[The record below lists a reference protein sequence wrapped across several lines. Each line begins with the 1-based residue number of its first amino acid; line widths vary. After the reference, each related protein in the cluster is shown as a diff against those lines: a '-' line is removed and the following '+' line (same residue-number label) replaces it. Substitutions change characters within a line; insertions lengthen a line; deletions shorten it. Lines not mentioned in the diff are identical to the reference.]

1 MVNNVSKKNLVEKA
15 NELLSV
21 LKPEFFPY
29 FARYL
34 VCVFWG
40 IRASVNLRYTLPFRF
55 CFFLG
60 GGKVTN
66 RDSIWRTEFFPPLS
80 FYNSRDIKCLPRN
93 GSAPSDGC
101 VEMLCARVRCVSR
114 AAPEQGDEC
123 GCIACVLVR
132 SALITMAAF
141 VLVFV

>member
-55 CFFLG
+55 FFFG
-60 GGKVTN
+60 GGLQTVIAYGEPSSSHLC
-66 RDSIWRTEFFPPLS
+66 RSIIHGTLSAYHATVPHPAMGALRCCVRVCGAFRVQPL
-80 FYNSRDIKCLPRN
+80 NK
-93 GSAPSDGC
+93 GMSAG
-101 VEMLCARVRCVSR
+101 VSR
-114 AAPEQGDEC
+114 AC
-123 GCIACVLVR
+123 WCVPL
-132 SALITMAAF
+132 
-141 VLVFV
+141 